1 MKVSALE
8 GPPLLIVY
16 PFFFQMSRGVVCCDF
31 CRCDSKLRRVFSRT
45 CRYCHIRVSG
55 CGVCLASDLV
65 VIDFSRRRYQCVDR
79 SDDSQCRRATQAALR
94 SASANDED
102 DDDEVIGPSIARDD
116 GQGDDQGDDD
126 DDDDDN
132 DDDQGDGQGDD
143 EDEGDDQGDDQGDDD
158 DDDEDEYDPN
168 EYDRVEFITVSPR
181 EDRGTRRMNR
191 AAVVESMETEQSQ
204 VREQH
209 EHVTKLKR
217 ELAAIERLQTE
228 VFNEMRGCK
237 MHRCTVCHE

>member
-1 MKVSALE
+1 MV
-8 GPPLLIVY
+8 
-16 PFFFQMSRGVVCCDF
+16 RCDF

-55 CGVCLASDLV
+55 CGVCLASGLV

-79 SDDSQCRRATQAALR
+79 SDDSQCRRVSQAALR

-102 DDDEVIGPSIARDD
+102 DDD
-116 GQGDDQGDDD
+116 
-126 DDDDDN
+126 
-132 DDDQGDGQGDD
+132 DDQGDGQGDD
-143 EDEGDDQGDDQGDDD
+143 ED
-158 DDDEDEYDPN
+158 DDEDEYDPN
-168 EYDRVEFITVSPR
+168 EYNRVEFITVPPR
-181 EDRGTRRMNR
+181 EDRGPRRMNR
-191 AAVVESMETEQSQ
+191 AVVIESMELEQS
-204 VREQH
+204 VREDLH

-217 ELAAIERLQTE
+217 KLAAIERLQTE

>member
-1 MKVSALE
+1 
-8 GPPLLIVY
+8 VY
-16 PFFFQMSRGVVCCDF
+16 
-31 CRCDSKLRRVFSRT
+31 
-45 CRYCHIRVSG
+45 
-55 CGVCLASDLV
+55 LASGLV

-79 SDDSQCRRATQAALR
+79 SDDSQCRRVSQAALR

-126 DDDDDN
+126 DDDDD
-132 DDDQGDGQGDD
+132 QGDGQGDD
-143 EDEGDDQGDDQGDDD
+143 ED
-158 DDDEDEYDPN
+158 DDEDADDPN
-168 EYDRVEFITVSPR
+168 EYDRVEFITVPPR
-181 EDRGTRRMNR
+181 EDRGPRRMNR
-191 AAVVESMETEQSQ
+191 AVVIESMEMEQS
-204 VREQH
+204 VREDLH

-217 ELAAIERLQTE
+217 KLAAIERLQTE